1 MAQLQLPTPFCNKL
15 INIILVST
23 EAAEL
28 HWGKWEENQAL
39 NISIMLTYVE
49 LRKKR
54 KKNPKKQNRFLTA
67 LKINVLHQSNR
78 RLTLPKEA
86 KFSL

>member
-1 MAQLQLPTPFCNKL
+1 MGGESSPKYFNHADIRGVK
-15 INIILVST
+15 
-23 EAAEL
+23 
-28 HWGKWEENQAL
+28 
-39 NISIMLTYVE
+39 
-49 LRKKR
+49 KKR

-67 LKINVLHQSNR
+67 LKINVLHQGNR